1 MYICITKNEQKM
13 TFEQRIQAFE
23 ILRDKLDFL
32 LKMDS
37 LDLQK
42 KNENNPL
49 LDAIELQYQKN
60 PWFTPFF
67 CNTAIRA
74 IIDMLQSS
82 DIQMYKDKYT
92 PLVVSENK
100 KIETILVISAG
111 NIPLAAFHDFFS
123 VLVSGNRFL
132 GKLSA
137 NDSVLLPFIADLLIE
152 IEPSFK
158 DYILFSLESKSLK
171 NANQTFDKVISTGS
185 NNSAR
190 YFDYYFAKYPKI
202 IRKNRNSIAVLSGNE
217 SEEELN
223 SLCNDIFYYFGLG
236 CRSVSKIFVPKNY
249 NFIPFI
255 ETIIQ
260 NSSYLC
266 DHHLYLNNLEYQKTM
281 HLMNKKPFY
290 DAGTIMLV
298 ENEALHSPIAILNYE
313 FYDQINQVKHKIGS
327 EINDIQCIALT
338 KDHEFYHNSSFH
350 SIVTSFGSTQK
361 PTLLDYPD
369 GIDIV
374 KFCIS

>member
-74 IIDMLQSS
+74 IVDMLQHAELLKF
-82 DIQMYKDKYT
+82 KDKYKA
-92 PLVVSENK
+92 LLDAENY

-111 NIPLAAFHDFFS
+111 NIPLAAFHDFFA
-123 VLVSGNRFL
+123 VLVTGNRFL

-137 NDSVLLPFIADLLIE
+137 NDSVLLPIVADILIE

-158 DYILFSLESKSLK
+158 DYIFFSLESESLK
-171 NANQTFDKVISTGS
+171 NANHKFDKVISTGS

-202 IRKNRNSIAVLSGNE
+202 VRKNRNSAAILTGNE

-223 SLCNDIFYYFGLG
+223 GLCNDIFYYFGLG
-236 CRSVSKIFVPKNY
+236 CRSVSKIFVPIKY
-249 NFIPFI
+249 NFIKFI
-255 ETIIQ
+255 ETIIKY
-260 NSSYLC
+260 SSYLC
-266 DHHLYLNNLEYQKTM
+266 DHHHYLNNLEYQKTL
-281 HLMNKKPFY
+281 HLMNQKTFY
-290 DAGTIMLV
+290 DAGTLMLV
-298 ENEALHSPIAILNYE
+298 ENEALHSPISILNYE
-313 FYDQINQVKHKIGS
+313 FYENLDQLTKRIES
-327 EINDIQCIALT
+327 ELEDIQCIAIN
-338 KDHEFYHNSSFH
+338 KDHDFHLNSSFH
-350 SIVTSFGSTQK
+350 SILTPFGTTQK

-374 KFCIS
+374 KFCIL

>member
-1 MYICITKNEQKM
+1 MYICITKNEQIM

-74 IIDMLQSS
+74 IVDMLQ
-82 DIQMYKDKYT
+82 YAELLKFKDKYKA
-92 PLVVSENK
+92 LLDAENY

-111 NIPLAAFHDFFS
+111 NIPLAAFHDFFA
-123 VLVSGNRFL
+123 VLVTGNRFL

-223 SLCNDIFYYFGLG
+223 SLCNDIFFYFGLG